1 MIILYFW
8 TDKGHDTPQKKKKK
22 GHDTNQIQIYEVH
35 GYIHNFTLTALQ
47 QLISGHAFLFIEV
60 VSYYIYVT
68 KSMQ

>member
-1 MIILYFW
+1 MTLLL
-8 TDKGHDTPQKKKKK
+8 KKKKKK

-47 QLISGHAFLFIEV
+47 QLMGGHAFLFIEV